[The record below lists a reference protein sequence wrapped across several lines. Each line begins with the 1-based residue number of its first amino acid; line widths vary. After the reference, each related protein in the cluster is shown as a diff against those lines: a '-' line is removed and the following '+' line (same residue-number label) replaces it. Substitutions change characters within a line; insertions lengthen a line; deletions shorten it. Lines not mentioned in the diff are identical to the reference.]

1 MAIIWQKQTK
11 DTCYEVRSA
20 GRSRRLYSN
29 GVFHSQY
36 HPDRPYCG
44 GIWDLLVIPAFFR
57 PPGRI
62 RRVLLLGV
70 GGGSAIHLLR
80 RFVEPV
86 EIIGIEL
93 SKTHLQVARQF
104 FGIKKHMATLHHA
117 DAVQWLQEYD
127 GPPFDYI
134 IDDLFGNEDDVE
146 RAVPADL
153 PWCNTLLRNLNK
165 NGTLV
170 MNFIGV
176 KALKQSACVAE
187 PSIARNF
194 KTSFQLTLP
203 AYENVIGVFVGT
215 PSSNK
220 ILRENL
226 KSVPDFNQ
234 ANLEFKIRTLQ
245 KTKNK

>member
-1 MAIIWQKQTK
+1 MAVLWQKQTE
-11 DTCYEVRSA
+11 DTCYEVRTA
-20 GRSRRLYSN
+20 GKSRRLYSN

-36 HPDRPYCG
+36 HPDRPQSG
-44 GIWDLLVIPAFFR
+44 GIWDLLVLPAFFR
-57 PPGRI
+57 PPGRV

-86 EIIGIEL
+86 EIIGVEI

-117 DAVQWLQEYD
+117 DAVKWLQEYD
-127 GPPFDYI
+127 GPPFDFI

-146 RAVPADL
+146 RAVPADV
-153 PWCNTLLRNLNK
+153 PWCKTLLSHLNK

-170 MNFIGV
+170 MNFIGS

-187 PSIARNF
+187 PSIARHF
-194 KTSFQLTLP
+194 KSVFQLSLP
-203 AYENVIGVFVGT
+203 AYQNVIGVFVGS

-220 ILRENL
+220 ILHKNL
-226 KSVPDFNQ
+226 SNIPELNQ
-234 ANLEFKIRTLQ
+234 KTLRFKIRTL
-245 KTKNK
+245 TK